1 MKTWQTTGGI
11 KIYSLLDSFTNI
23 YLVKYGSNNFLVDT
37 ARKYRYKTAKK
48 RLEEILGKE
57 QLHYL
62 FLTHT
67 HYDHA
72 ENAYRYKE
80 DFQCRII
87 ADEREKDFLENGMSP
102 LPNGTNAAAKFVV
115 FLGRNIT
122 KIASYDPANVDITI
136 DDIYEIKTS
145 SDAVRILRTPG
156 HSSGSVSLILDNEI
170 AIVGDTLF
178 GISKKS
184 RSPPCANDTSVLLNS
199 WDKLLKTE
207 CGLFLPGHGG
217 EISRK
222 RFEGEREKRG
232 RSEEEKK

>member
-1 MKTWQTTGGI
+1 MKTWQTSGGI

-23 YLVKYGSNNFLVDT
+23 YLVKYGKNNCLVDT

-48 RLEEILGKE
+48 RLEEILGEEKL
-57 QLHYL
+57 QYI

-72 ENAYRYKE
+72 ENAYRFKE
-80 DFQCRII
+80 DFQSKII
-87 ADEREKDFLENGMSP
+87 TDEREKDFLEKGMSP
-102 LPNGTNAAAKFVV
+102 LPKGTNLAAKLVV

-122 KIASYDPANVDITI
+122 NITSYDAANVDVTI

-156 HSSGSVSLILDNEI
+156 HSIGSVSLILDNEI

-178 GISKKS
+178 GISK
-184 RSPPCANDTSVLLNS
+184 RSIFPPFADNTSELLNS
-199 WDKLLKTE
+199 WEKLLKTE
-207 CGLFLPGHGG
+207 CRLFLPGHGG
-217 EISRK
+217 EILRE
-222 RFEGEREKRG
+222 RFEGEREKR
-232 RSEEEKK
+232 